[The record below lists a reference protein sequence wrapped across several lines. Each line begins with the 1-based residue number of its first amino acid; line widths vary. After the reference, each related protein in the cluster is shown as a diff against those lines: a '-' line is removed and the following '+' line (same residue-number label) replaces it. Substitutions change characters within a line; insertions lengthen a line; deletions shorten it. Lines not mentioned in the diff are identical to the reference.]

1 MIIITSGKNQYSD
14 FPKIGIMVKIEPITK
29 KFVNVHYCVLYLP
42 EEEYTDKS
50 IHDDAKYLQSIFD
63 DKTDSRFKTFSM
75 VVENLTWNTVNE
87 MLTK

>member
-14 FPKIGIMVKIEPITK
+14 FPKISIMVKIEPITK

-42 EEEYTDKS
+42 EEEYTPEVLEE
-50 IHDDAKYLQSIFD
+50 DAKYLESILN

-87 MLTK
+87 MLNK